1 MTGFYTSVSRAW
13 ASADLMPHFKE
24 VNLVILTKAS
34 KKLAPLGVLA
44 LLATMFLAAD
54 ALSQSQYC
62 QCAEPVSVV
71 RVRRA
76 PVRHVA
82 YRAPVRHHYRTARVR
97 TVYRT
102 VYVPQ
107 TRVASY
113 VGYAD
118 QDDCGQAYVAT
129 SRVVVSEP
137 TYTENYYGSNYDIGR
152 IARGWGRR
160 DGFKDGW
167 KAALKYR
174 DYNAEDNHDFRD
186 ADNGYK
192 RRFGSKFLYKTAYR
206 NGYMVGYDS
215 GFRSVNGGGSVG
227 VVRY

>member
-1 MTGFYTSVSRAW
+1 MS
-13 ASADLMPHFKE
+13 HKE

-34 KKLAPLGVLA
+34 TKLAPLGALA
-44 LLATMFLAAD
+44 LLACMFLAAG
-54 ALSQSQYC
+54 ALGQSQYC
-62 QCAEPVSVV
+62 QCSASVNVV

-82 YRAPVRHHYRTARVR
+82 YRARVRHHYRTARVR

-102 VYVPQ
+102 VYAPQ
-107 TRVASY
+107 SRVASY
-113 VGYAD
+113 VGCAD
-118 QDDCGQAYVAT
+118 RDDCGEPYLPAN
-129 SRVVVSEP
+129 RVVVAEP
-137 TYTENYYGSNYDIGR
+137 TYTESYYNSSYDLGR
-152 IARGWGRR
+152 IAHCWGRR
-160 DGFKDGW
+160 DGFKDGY

-174 DYNAEDNHDFRD
+174 AYDPANNHDFRD

-206 NGYMVGYDS
+206 DGYVVGYDS
-215 GFRSVNGGGSVG
+215 GFRAVNGGGTVG

>member
-1 MTGFYTSVSRAW
+1 MGLSQ
-13 ASADLMPHFKE
+13 PHAAFKE
-24 VNLVILTKAS
+24 VNLVILAKAS
-34 KKLAPLGVLA
+34 KQLAPLGVFA

-62 QCAEPVSVV
+62 QCPESVSVV

-82 YRAPVRHHYRTARVR
+82 YRAKVRHHYRTARVR

-118 QDDCGQAYVAT
+118 TNDCGQAYVPA
-129 SRVVVSEP
+129 SRVVVAEP
-137 TYTENYYGSNYDIGR
+137 TYTESYYGSSYDIGR

-174 DYNAEDNHDFRD
+174 GYDPEHNHDFYD

-206 NGYMVGYDS
+206 NGYVIGYDS
-215 GFRSVNGGGSVG
+215 GFRSVNGSGTVG

>member
-1 MTGFYTSVSRAW
+1 
-13 ASADLMPHFKE
+13 MPHFKE

-34 KKLAPLGVLA
+34 KKLAPLGVFA

-54 ALSQSQYC
+54 ALSQTQYC
-62 QCAEPVSVV
+62 QCAEPVSVAH
-71 RVRRA
+71 VRRA

-82 YRAPVRHHYRTARVR
+82 YRARVRHNYRAARVR

-118 QDDCGQAYVAT
+118 TDDCGQAYIPTSRIVAT
-129 SRVVVSEP
+129 EPVYSE
-137 TYTENYYGSNYDIGR
+137 TYYGSSYDLGR

-160 DGFKDGW
+160 DGFKDGY

-174 DYNAEDNHDFRD
+174 AYDPEHNHDFYD

-192 RRFGSKFLYKTAYR
+192 RRFGSKFLYKASYR
-206 NGYMVGYDS
+206 DGYVAGYDS
-215 GFRSVNGGGSVG
+215 GFRAVSGGGTVG

>member
-1 MTGFYTSVSRAW
+1 VTGFYTFVSCAW
-13 ASADLMPHFKE
+13 ASADLMRQVIKE

-34 KKLAPLGVLA
+34 KTLAPLGVLA

-54 ALSQSQYC
+54 TLSQSQYC
-62 QCAEPVSVV
+62 QCPEPVSVV

-76 PVRHVA
+76 PVRHVV
-82 YRAPVRHHYRTARVR
+82 YRAKVRHHFRTARVR

-118 QDDCGQAYVAT
+118 TDNCGEAYVPA
-129 SRVVVSEP
+129 SRVVVAEPVYSESA
-137 TYTENYYGSNYDIGR
+137 YASSYDTER

-174 DYNAEDNHDFRD
+174 AYDPEHNHDFYD
-186 ADNGYK
+186 ANNGYK

-206 NGYMVGYDS
+206 DGYFGGYDA
-215 GFRSVNGGGSVG
+215 GFRSINGESYGS
-227 VVRY
+227 RY

>member
-1 MTGFYTSVSRAW
+1 MS
-13 ASADLMPHFKE
+13 LEQPHAAFKE

-34 KKLAPLGVLA
+34 AKLAPLGALA
-44 LLATMFLAAD
+44 LLACMFLAAD
-54 ALSQSQYC
+54 VLGQSQYC
-62 QCAEPVSVV
+62 QCSDSVNVV

-76 PVRHVA
+76 PVRHIA
-82 YRAPVRHHYRTARVR
+82 YRAKVRRHYRTAHLRS
-97 TVYRT
+97 

-107 TRVASY
+107 SRVASY

-118 QDDCGQAYVAT
+118 RDDCGEAYVPA
-129 SRVVVSEP
+129 SRVVLAEP
-137 TYTENYYGSNYDIGR
+137 TYTESYYNSSYDLGR

-160 DGFKDGW
+160 DGFKDGY

-174 DYNAEDNHDFRD
+174 AYDPENNHDFRD

-206 NGYMVGYDS
+206 NGYVVGYDS
-215 GFRSVNGGGSVG
+215 GFRAVNGGSTVG
-227 VVRY
+227 MVRY